1 MPLTHF
7 LSSPPNK
14 AQAVSPISLLVVMLL
29 FPAENVV
36 AVVAI
41 LALEMSKYMTSYYC
55 RIFFNQKAVFSLGC

>member
-41 LALEMSKYMTSYYC
+41 LALEMSYMTSYYF